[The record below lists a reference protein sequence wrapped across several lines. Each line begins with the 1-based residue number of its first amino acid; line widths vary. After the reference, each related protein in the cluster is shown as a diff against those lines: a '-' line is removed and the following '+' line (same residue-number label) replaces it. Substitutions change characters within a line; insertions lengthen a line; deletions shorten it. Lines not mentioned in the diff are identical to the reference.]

1 MKLQDVLE
9 RVESSKT
16 FEYWKKDNEGSYLSS
31 FFKIVEAEDKNWW
44 QLDFYNPKKDKMTS
58 FVAEKEIKLVGK
70 DSKIFKREHDKVEK
84 LILEKVHVDAGKA
97 VQICLDLLKDK
108 YDNAKVTK
116 KIVILQNVQSI
127 IWNISLLTPTLK
139 LLNVR
144 IDADSGAVLEDSYKN
159 MLEFRSQSE

>member
-1 MKLQDVLE
+1 MSELSL
-9 RVESSKT
+9 
-16 FEYWKKDNEGSYLSS
+16 DN
-31 FFKIVEAEDKNWW
+31 VNVD
-44 QLDFYNPKKDKMTS
+44 
-58 FVAEKEIKLVGK
+58 EK
-70 DSKIFKREHDKVEK
+70 
-84 LILEKVHVDAGKA
+84 KA
-97 VQICLDLLKDK
+97 VQITLDLLKDK

>member
-1 MKLQDVLE
+1 MKLKDVLE
-9 RVESSKT
+9 RVEGSKV
-16 FEYWKKDNEGSYLSS
+16 FEYWKKDNEESYLSS
-31 FFKIVEAEDKNWW
+31 FFKIIEAEDKNWW

-70 DSKIFKREHDKVEK
+70 DSKIFKREHDQVSELSLDNVNVDEK
-84 LILEKVHVDAGKA
+84 KA
-97 VQICLDLLKDK
+97 VQITLDLLKDK